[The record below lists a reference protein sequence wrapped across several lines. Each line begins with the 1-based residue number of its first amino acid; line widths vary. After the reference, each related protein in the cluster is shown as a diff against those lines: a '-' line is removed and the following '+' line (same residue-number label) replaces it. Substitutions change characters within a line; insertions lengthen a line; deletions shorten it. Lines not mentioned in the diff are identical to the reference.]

1 MRSTCVSMNV
11 LDVLCVVHLYI
22 SVSCLH
28 CACVGDADA
37 LGEGT
42 VVGLGVGSAIVFA
55 ALTNRY
61 VTNHF

>member
-1 MRSTCVSMNV
+1 M
-11 LDVLCVVHLYI
+11 DVLNALCVLSLYI

-28 CACVGDADA
+28 CVGDADA

-55 ALTNRY
+55 ALMNRY